1 MKPERIVLVATLVA
15 LVALLGAGVWLLSS
29 TPGTL
34 ENEAPPRLGPTP
46 ATGSDIIVVHVDAG
60 DGASQIGEK
69 LEKAGAIRS
78 ARLFRVLAALM
89 GVGDH
94 LAPGDYEFQHGETAL
109 TAVRRISQGITASLI
124 VTIPEGLRSE
134 EIGKLLEERGVVS
147 AADFQRA
154 LHDQYSASFLS
165 QLPPDAP
172 LEGFLFPAT
181 YGFARGATGHDVVQQ
196 LLTAFDDRYKA
207 SLTPAVTANRSL
219 YDVVTLASIVERE
232 AQVAQERPVI
242 ASVFANRLEEGIPLQ
257 ADPTVQYALGSDPA
271 SVAQFGYW
279 KGELSLADLAVDSPY
294 NTYANPGLPPGPIS
308 NPGLD
313 SLLAAA
319 QPAQTNYLF
328 FVAKPDGSHAFA
340 ETLEEHHQNVC
351 QLDPS
356 RPEC

>member
-1 MKPERIVLVATLVA
+1 MKPERAVLAATLVG
-15 LVALLGAGVWLLSS
+15 LIALLGIGVWLLSS

-34 ENEAPPRLGPTP
+34 ENEAPPRLGPTRAP
-46 ATGSDIIVVHVDAG
+46 GSDIIVVHIDEG
-60 DGASQIGEK
+60 DSANTIGEE
-69 LEKAGAIRS
+69 LEEAGAIES
-78 ARLFRVLAALM
+78 ARLFRVLASLM

-94 LAPGDYEFQHGETAL
+94 LAPGDYEFQRGETAL

-124 VTIPEGLRSE
+124 VTIPEGLRAE
-134 EIGKLLEERGVVS
+134 EIGELLERRGVVS
-147 AADFQRA
+147 AADFHRA
-154 LHDQYSASFLS
+154 LSDQYNASFLS
-165 QLPPDAP
+165 QRPPGAS

-181 YGFARGATGHDVVQQ
+181 YGFARGATAHDVVQQ
-196 LLTAFDDRYKA
+196 LLTAFDNRYQA

-219 YDVVTLASIVERE
+219 YAVVTLASIVERE

-242 ASVFANRLEEGIPLQ
+242 ASVFSNRLEEGIPLQ

-279 KGELSLADLAVDSPY
+279 KGELTLTDLDVDSPY
-294 NTYANPGLPPGPIS
+294 NTYANPGLPPGPIA

-340 ETLEEHHQNVC
+340 ETLEEHRRNVC